1 VTALDARHRYPW
13 TEADERFLIAAKR
26 NRFADKMIA
35 TFLGRTPASVHVKL
49 NRLREDGVLLCHRE
63 EEIDLLEKLLAES
76 QKPDCGEVA

>member
-1 VTALDARHRYPW
+1 MTALDARHRYPW

-35 TFLGRTPASVHVKL
+35 TFLGRTPVSVHAKL